1 MRKDKVSEA
10 AWLRGHS
17 ELTRLIEDCGKASRG
32 RYNLGCRC
40 KACREARSAHD
51 KSRARR
57 RDAESSL
64 VDAEPVRRRIES
76 LRAKGYT
83 YAEIERLS
91 GISVSQ
97 LRTITVGRCR
107 SSRSSGPVRKVNRSV
122 RDAVFGI
129 RQGRRRLSACQRVDA
144 SWMRGWLVEYDSR
157 GVGIEQISKRTGL
170 SVGTLRAV
178 MKGQA
183 RVEARTFHA
192 FLKAKPSIDRIAGR
206 RSA

>member
-1 MRKDKVSEA
+1 MRKDRVSEA

-17 ELTRLIEDCGKASRG
+17 ELTRLVEDCGKASRG

-40 KACREARSAHD
+40 KACRESRTVYD
-51 KSRARR
+51 RSRARR

-107 SSRSSGPVRKVNRSV
+107 SGGPVRKVNRSV
-122 RDAVFGI
+122 RDAVLGI

-144 SWMRGWLVEYDSR
+144 SWMRGWLDEYDSR
-157 GVGIEQISKRTGL
+157 GVGIGQISKRTGL

-192 FLKAKPSIDRIAGR
+192 FLKAKPSIDRIAGS